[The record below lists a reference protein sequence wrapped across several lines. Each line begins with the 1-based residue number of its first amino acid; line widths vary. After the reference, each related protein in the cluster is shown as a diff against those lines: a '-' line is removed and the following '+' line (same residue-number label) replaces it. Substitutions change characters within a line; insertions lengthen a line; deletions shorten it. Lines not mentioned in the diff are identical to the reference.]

1 MTKAIKTTQ
10 QIIEQAFIKDRIF
23 GISIEDKDRIHFYE
37 TDNKRKKKWVS
48 LYNLKKEAR
57 EMSERFPEESEIILE
72 LIKKLKGDSR

>member
-10 QIIEQAFIKDRIF
+10 EIVEQAFIKDRIF

-48 LYNLKKEAR
+48 ISTLKKKAK
-57 EMSERFPEESEIILE
+57 EMVQRFPEEAQTISEF
-72 LIKKLKGDSR
+72 IKNLD